1 MKLYFRRI
9 YAIVFILAL
18 VVGGCLYG
26 QNQYYLHTVQK
37 EVESKI
43 SIKLDYM
50 TSKIDQYFTR
60 GVCAIDT
67 LEDIVLA
74 TEDDPLRLSLFESM
88 LDQTPSYNSLY
99 FGTPDNQMING
110 SGWVPPN
117 DFDLRERPWYKE
129 AVSKGEFISTT
140 PYLNA
145 SEDYWIV
152 TFAKPVYDQAENLL
166 GVIGGDSSLD
176 EIIRMLRKQKI
187 SEHSFVFFLNSN
199 KELIMHTN
207 VEGLSIDQEVRDQ
220 FNQKYKDFFANT
232 KEGLHVVG
240 EDENKGFLAWNEI
253 GETGWV
259 VGNYAPFR
267 DFYNAKQQM
276 QIIAGLTIGFGLLIV
291 GLMMLVQRRYIIK
304 PLIKLSRDMEKI
316 SVPDD
321 IGYRLAASKDDP
333 FLEIRSITNEI
344 LNKMQDYFVRMKKSN
359 EALEVSEQKIRAV
372 LDVIP
377 DLIFI
382 YNSEGA
388 FVDCMVSSD
397 DVLLI
402 PRDQFLGKTLDDVMP
417 PEIAKKANRAI
428 QSTLKT
434 GEVQMFEY
442 KIDIMDQNQFFETRL
457 VKITEELVLAIVRD
471 VTQSKEH
478 LERIEHLSF
487 HDQLTGLYNRR
498 FYEEELMR
506 LDTERNLPI
515 SLIMLDVNGLKLTND
530 AFGHIA
536 GDALLKSVALVLEEV
551 CRADDIIARIGGDE
565 FVVLLP
571 NTSNEETK
579 NIVDRIQSES
589 KKYVVESVPLS
600 ISIGW
605 ETKLVASE
613 TMTDVFIKAEDHM
626 YRKKLVESQSMR
638 NKTIKVILETL
649 NRKNEREKIH
659 SEKVSAICEKI
670 GKHLKMTE
678 VEINELRI
686 AALMHD
692 IGKIGISEAVLNK
705 DGALTEAEYVEVM
718 KHPEIGYQ
726 ILKSVDA
733 YSNLAEY
740 ALSHH
745 ERWDGSGYP
754 KGTRGEDIPRIS
766 RIISVADAFEAM
778 VSDRPYRGAI
788 TREEAT
794 LELETHAGTQFDPA
808 VVEAFLKISDTI

>member
-9 YAIVFILAL
+9 YAIVFVLAL
-18 VVGGCLYG
+18 AVGGCLFG
-26 QNQYYLHTVQK
+26 QNRYYIHTVQN
-37 EVESKI
+37 EIESKI

-50 TSKIDQYFTR
+50 TSQIDQYFTE

-67 LEDIVLA
+67 LEDVVLA
-74 TEDDPLRLSLFESM
+74 TEDDALRLSLFKSM
-88 LDQTPSYNSLY
+88 LGQTPSYLSLY

-110 SGWVPPN
+110 SGWIPSD
-117 DFDLRERPWYKE
+117 DFDLRVRPWYKE
-129 AVSKGEFISTT
+129 AVSKGEFISTV

-152 TFAKPVYDQAENLL
+152 TFAKPVYDADNQLL

-176 EIIRMLRKQKI
+176 EIIQTLRKQKL

-207 VEGLSIDQEVRDQ
+207 VEGLSIEQEIRDQ
-220 FNQKYKDFFANT
+220 FNLKYKDFFAST
-232 KEGLHVVG
+232 KEGIHIVG
-240 EDENKGFLAWNEI
+240 EDENEGYLAWNEI

-276 QIIAGLTIGFGLLIV
+276 QIIAVLTVGFGLLIV
-291 GLMMLVQRRYIIK
+291 ALMMLVQRRYIIR
-304 PLIKLSRDMEKI
+304 PLVRLSRDIERI

-321 IGYRLAASKDDP
+321 INYRLPESVNDP
-333 FLEIRSITNEI
+333 FVQIRSITNEV
-344 LNKMQDYFVRMKKSN
+344 LDKMQDYFERMKTSN

-382 YNSEGA
+382 YDHKGV
-388 FVDCMVSSD
+388 FVDCMVSSEEM
-397 DVLLI
+397 LLM
-402 PRDQFLGKTLDDVMP
+402 PREQFLGKTLDEVMP
-417 PEIAKKANRAI
+417 PEIAKQGNRAI
-428 QSTLKT
+428 RSTLKT

-442 KIDIMDQNQFFETRL
+442 DLEMMGQTQYFETRL
-457 VKITEELVLAIVRD
+457 VKITGELVLAIIRD

-536 GDALLKSVALVLEEV
+536 GDDLLKSVALVLNEA

-571 NTSNEETK
+571 NTNDEEASK
-579 NIVDRIQSES
+579 IVERIQSES
-589 KKYVVESVPLS
+589 KKHIVESVPLS

-605 ETKLVASE
+605 DTKRIVSE
-613 TMTDVFIKAEDHM
+613 SMTEVFIKAEDHM

-659 SEKVSAICEKI
+659 SEKVSEISEKI
-670 GKHLKMTE
+670 GSYLKMTE

-692 IGKIGISEAVLNK
+692 IGKIGISEVVLNK
-705 DGALTEAEYVEVM
+705 KASLTEAEYVEVM

-745 ERWDGSGYP
+745 EKWDGSGYP
-754 KGTRGEDIPRIS
+754 KGLSGQEIPLIS

-778 VSDRPYRGAI
+778 TSDRPYRRAL
-788 TREEAT
+788 TREEAIQ
-794 LELETHAGTQFDPA
+794 ELEKHAGRQFDPE
-808 VVEAFLKISDTI
+808 VVEAFLRICDTL